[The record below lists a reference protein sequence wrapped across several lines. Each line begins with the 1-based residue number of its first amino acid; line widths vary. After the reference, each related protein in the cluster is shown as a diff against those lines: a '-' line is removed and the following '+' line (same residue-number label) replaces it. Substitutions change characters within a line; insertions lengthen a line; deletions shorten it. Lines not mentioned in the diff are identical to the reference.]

1 MTSFTSRV
9 RELLSPWGFLAAFCL
24 GHFFIDYYA
33 GLNTPLY
40 KSFQESFGLT
50 TSQFFTYTLPATV
63 FGSLMQP
70 FLGVAGDRFNRGILV
85 GFALLLAA
93 TFHSLS
99 GTATHPLIL
108 SIYMTLG
115 GLGVGLFHP
124 CAAAAVSNL
133 IPERKN
139 LVMSVFLV
147 AGMTGLGLSAP
158 FVAWFVQVDQ
168 VIVLPRTWLL
178 APMGLMAAMILL
190 AVTPFAASSR
200 PNTEVDRPATIF
212 STVRDLFSHEFS
224 EVRQLWYIAFIRSF
238 VMIVFQSL
246 VSYVAAENKWD
257 VVMGGACF
265 GSMTVAF
272 GIGGLLGGYLSDRG
286 SLRRIFLVSTLGP
299 APFLLLA
306 ANTQSE
312 AIMLTCYGGA
322 GLFVGLANPLTV
334 VFAQNLKPDRP
345 GLVSGLMLGFAWGVS
360 GILMPLVGKLKD
372 EFGLSPT
379 LSVVSLLLIPAGILV
394 AKLPMEKGQSRPVGK
409 DSGII

>member
-1 MTSFTSRV
+1 MTTLTARI
-9 RELLSPWGFLAAFCL
+9 RELFSPWGFLAAFCL

-33 GLNTPLY
+33 GLNAPLY

-50 TSQFFTYTLPATV
+50 TSQFFAYTLPATI

-70 FLGVAGDRFNRGILV
+70 FLGVAGDRYNRGVLV
-85 GFALLLAA
+85 GVALLLAA

-99 GTATHPLIL
+99 GTASHPLIL
-108 SIYMTLG
+108 TVYMTLG

-147 AGMTGLGLSAP
+147 AGMTGLGIAAP

-168 VIVLPRTWLL
+168 VVVLPRTWLL
-178 APMGLMAAMILL
+178 APMGLVAACILF
-190 AVTPFAASSR
+190 AVAPFAASST
-200 PNTEVDRPATIF
+200 PDETETAPPTVF
-212 STVRDLFSHEFS
+212 STVRDFFSPDFNEI
-224 EVRQLWYIAFIRSF
+224 RQLWYVALIRSF
-238 VMIVFQSL
+238 VMIVFQSM
-246 VSYVAAENKWD
+246 VSYIAAGNEWD

-265 GSMTVAF
+265 GAMTVAF

-286 SLRRIFLVSTLGP
+286 SLLKIFLYSTLGP
-299 APFLLLA
+299 APFLFLA
-306 ANTQSE
+306 AHTQSE
-312 AIMLTCYGGA
+312 AIILVCYGGA

-334 VFAQNLKPDRP
+334 VFAQKLKPDRP

-372 EFGLSPT
+372 EFGLSAT
-379 LSVVSLLLIPAGILV
+379 LSAVSLLLIPAGILV
-394 AKLPMEKGQSRPVGK
+394 TKLPMEKGESSV
-409 DSGII
+409 